1 MLLQSVRV
9 RGVGCV
15 KDATLTLTPLH
26 ALIGPNDAGKST
38 LLRALQAALADAQGA
53 RPLIQSLGTGARV
66 DLSFEGAV
74 ELALGRDAT
83 LTLAGEPVPEGT
95 AGLTVLAAGGR
106 LVRHVKVVSAGLG
119 ATTRPG
125 GLGVLPADQVSKRL
139 RSRASQVDDGAIM
152 AVAKW
157 VEAPPIVRLDP
168 DALRKRTSLL
178 GTGVVRFR
186 DARGTGLPGVL
197 DAIRDRDDNAWS
209 EIQKQVRAL
218 FPTVKQ
224 LRVSAVSANEK
235 EVAIVLNDGTPVAAE
250 HMSEGM
256 LYVLGIL
263 AIVHGAPT
271 SMVLMEE
278 PENGLHPARI
288 REVMGL
294 LRKLSET
301 VPVLLATHSPLVVNE
316 LKANEVTVVTR
327 GDEGTHATLLSNTK
341 DYASRSR
348 AYENGELWLSYGD
361 AEREKDLV
369 SGAE

>member
-1 MLLQSVRV
+1 MLLKSVRV
-9 RGVGCV
+9 QGVGCV

-38 LLRALQAALADAQGA
+38 LLRALQAALAAASD
-53 RPLIQSLGTGARV
+53 GTR
-66 DLSFEGAV
+66 
-74 ELALGRDAT
+74 
-83 LTLAGEPVPEGT
+83 
-95 AGLTVLAAGGR
+95 LAAAA
-106 LVRHVKVVSAGLG
+106 SAPS
-119 ATTRPG
+119 ASVEVYFPEE
-125 GLGVLPADQVSKRL
+125 VMI
-139 RSRASQVDDGAIM
+139 RASQAWPALFVGSEQVVSNHPVGSERQGESLVRLTGNKRLAYAAGAGEMFASGDAIPVECPTLRLVAEWM
-152 AVAKW
+152 A
-157 VEAPPIVRLDP
+157 APAIVRLDP

-178 GTGVVRFR
+178 GTGAPRFS

-197 DAIRDRDDNAWS
+197 DAIRDRDDSAWS

-224 LRVSAVSANEK
+224 LRVSAVSAHEK
-235 EVAIVLNDGTPVAAE
+235 EVATVLNDGTVVAAE

-316 LKANEVTVVTR
+316 LEANEVTVVTR
-327 GDEGTHATLLSNTK
+327 DDEGTHATLLSNTK